1 MHKRQR
7 YCARPTCIKASR
19 GAAQKK
25 WLRKAENRDQFK
37 GSENLVR
44 VQDWRTI
51 HPGYWRKRTR
61 LGRYILRGKLA
72 EVVREFALQDMRLKA
87 LQELGRTEAFCL
99 IAKDDDAFTYNDK
112 VSRFSLIQE
121 HAMIVRVIDQGV
133 TADQISKALS
143 IDIAKVRSSLNLLD
157 GIDADAV
164 ELLKDKP
171 ITASSLR
178 LYRKAKPMRQVDMAH
193 LMVSGNNYTWAYAEA
208 LIIGT
213 PADQLVGSTK
223 RKETHGISEE
233 EISRMEKEM
242 EVLERDYRLYQD
254 QFGENSLHLNTIQRY
269 VKRLLENTKIK
280 RFLGTRYPELLEEF
294 QELAAIEAL

>member
-1 MHKRQR
+1 MKTVVRAAFDLVGVTLPLTSIHPIRQVKPSDHAFGK
-7 YCARPTCIKASR
+7 YKAVVSSIREVGVIEPLIVHPQRGSR
-19 GAAQKK
+19 GAY
-25 WLRKAENRDQFK
+25 LLLD
-37 GSENLVR
+37 G
-44 VQDWRTI
+44 
-51 HPGYWRKRTR
+51 H
-61 LGRYILRGKLA
+61 
-72 EVVREFALQDMRLKA
+72 MRLKA

-112 VSRFSLIQE
+112 VSRLSLIQE
-121 HAMIVRVIDQGV
+121 HAMIVRAIDQGV

-223 RKETHGISEE
+223 LKETHGISEE

-280 RFLGTRYPELLEEF
+280 RFLSTRYPELLEEF